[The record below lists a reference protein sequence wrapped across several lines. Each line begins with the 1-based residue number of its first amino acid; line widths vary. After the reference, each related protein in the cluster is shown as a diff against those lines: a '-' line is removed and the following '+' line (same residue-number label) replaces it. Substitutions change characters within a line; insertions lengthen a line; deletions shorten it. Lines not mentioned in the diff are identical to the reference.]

1 MKINGELV
9 ITTNL
14 DENTGIPVVNCK
26 VQYNLDCT
34 EAEHA
39 LAMSTFQKISDDWLS
54 IKQEIVKA
62 LVCTPSFKE
71 MVSAGWTVVT
81 GHLKKAA

>member
-9 ITTNL
+9 VTTTP
-14 DENTGIPVVNCK
+14 DGDTGIPVVNCTVK
-26 VQYNLDCT
+26 YNLDCT

-39 LAMSTFQKISDDWLS
+39 LAVSTFQKISDDWLPV
-54 IKQEIVKA
+54 KQEFIKSV
-62 LVCTPSFKE
+62 VCIPSFKE